1 VEGESRKRR
10 GGDVE
15 NGTFEIEIIDGVA
28 RCTMRGPRM
37 NALGVEL
44 MAPLFDGLEDVIAR
58 EEVRVVVL
66 RGSEGNFTVG
76 ADLTTMGEKMDPALM
91 QVNMARMGSILL
103 ALHEGP
109 RPFITEVDGWAVGGG
124 LGMALAADITF
135 ATERAQFFL
144 SFPRVAIMPD
154 FGTPYFLV
162 ERVGAAKAR
171 ELALTAARIDAEEAL
186 RIGLINRLVPS
197 EKISEEVMRVASKL
211 ASRSPEVMAE
221 TKRSVNRAHRMGLE
235 AELDY
240 EASRQPFFVLA
251 PEHRLAVEKFFEER
265 KK

>member
-1 VEGESRKRR
+1 
-10 GGDVE
+10 
-15 NGTFEIEIIDGVA
+15 
-28 RCTMRGPRM
+28 MRGPRM
-37 NALGVEL
+37 NALGAEL
-44 MAPLFDGLEDVIAR
+44 LGPLFEGLEGIINN

-76 ADLTTMGEKMDPALM
+76 ADLTTMGEKMDPVML
-91 QVNMARMGSILL
+91 QVNMARMGRILL
-103 ALHEGP
+103 ALHDGP

-124 LGMALAADITF
+124 LGMALASDMTY
-135 ATERAQFFL
+135 ATEKAQFFL

-154 FGTPYFLV
+154 FGTSYFLT
-162 ERVGAAKAR
+162 ERVGMAKAR

-186 RIGLINRLVPS
+186 RIGLINRVFDS
-197 EKISEEVMRVASKL
+197 ESISDKVMKVASRL
-211 ASRSPEVMAE
+211 ASRSPEVLAE
-221 TKRSVNRAHRMGLE
+221 TKRSINRSQRIGLE

-251 PEHRLAVEKFFEER
+251 PEHKEAVEKFFEER